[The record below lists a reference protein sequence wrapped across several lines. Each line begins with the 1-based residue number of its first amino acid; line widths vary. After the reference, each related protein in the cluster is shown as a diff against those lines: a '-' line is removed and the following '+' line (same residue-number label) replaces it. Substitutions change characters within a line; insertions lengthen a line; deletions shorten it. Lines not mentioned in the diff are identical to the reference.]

1 MSRHLFRGASLL
13 ALIGG
18 SAVVAA
24 VASANFPAR
33 VAGQAEPTAL
43 VDLHDA
49 STLRAQFNRDRG
61 LIRLVLLVSPT

>member
-1 MSRHLFRGASLL
+1 
-13 ALIGG
+13 
-18 SAVVAA
+18 VVAA